1 MRNAVTRLSSIL
13 LMLIFTASL
22 SAVDSAD
29 LLFRE
34 GSARFERGD
43 YSGAAERYR
52 NFVRRYPQNES
63 YPDAL
68 YRLGISSIKIGEY
81 GEGIELLQRLE
92 ARYPGGRF
100 RTAFWLGIGYEALG
114 DSQRALS
121 SWDRYIAGEDTA
133 YRREAL
139 VAAAYTYTESGRPEA
154 AEKLLLVLEDYD
166 GDFFIEK
173 GGLVLLAE
181 IYRAAGSF
189 GRIIELAER
198 IDSGS
203 VKDLPPAFLLTL
215 GEAYRQQ
222 EDTAVAEELFR
233 RVAESGSPDLRA
245 SAYGRLFSLYEAS
258 NRLSEMEGVVL
269 DAENQLAGDRDALAA
284 FWFRA
289 GAVLSSRGSSADGIA
304 YLKRA
309 WDIRHQAEP
318 PGTLPIF
325 YAQALMSMDE
335 TEAAVEILESALD
348 EGIGDADRIRYRLAA
363 AYSRLNDW
371 SGVRDLLSSGDQS
384 LDAPASLLLAQA
396 HLRLKEYPAGLS
408 VASAALEEQPATEW
422 QRGLLKV
429 SWQLLA
435 AAGEYREAV
444 KTYSQYKRLLG
455 EPDDTGDLQYLR
467 LLFNAGLYN
476 QVVRRGSSEA
486 ESWEAKLLRGM
497 ALIGIQEYG
506 EARDT
511 LSSLS
516 SRDIPA
522 EYRQFRDYYLSWSLY
537 RLGDYPRALRSFR
550 DFRRDYPD
558 SSLASEAAWY
568 GGWSAFSLKDYGSA
582 AELFGA
588 CDPSGPRGR
597 EALLARARA
606 LAADGRRGEAILLAE
621 SYLGEYARLGGDE
634 ALYLIFEIHLE
645 GANRD
650 GSSEALS
657 RLRQEYPESPW
668 TSRALYR
675 QARSDLEAGNFRS
688 AAAGFDS
695 YRRLFPSGEYSE
707 ESFFYRAEASAAMGE
722 TRLALLLW
730 ERLIREYPES
740 PLRPRALSLR
750 GETLAGLGE
759 YKDALE
765 SYAVLLR
772 EYPAQAER
780 LGIRKEVSRLESLLV
795 SPGSEYRRLLT
806 EAESAG
812 GAESREG
819 RTLLIRAIQSA
830 IAEGRAED
838 FNDAGRL
845 VRQLLNTLPGDKG
858 EQGRIFFVAGEYAF
872 RRNEYAEAASR
883 YLSAALSMSGDP
895 DFTAQALYRSA
906 QMSLYAG
913 DRSGYNEVLERLRR
927 NFPASPWLESAE
939 SLGEKR

>member
-1 MRNAVTRLSSIL
+1 MRKISWLETGTHWRLS
-13 LMLIFTASL
+13 
-22 SAVDSAD
+22 
-29 LLFRE
+29 
-34 GSARFERGD
+34 GSA
-43 YSGAAERYR
+43 
-52 NFVRRYPQNES
+52 P
-63 YPDAL
+63 
-68 YRLGISSIKIGEY
+68 
-81 GEGIELLQRLE
+81 
-92 ARYPGGRF
+92 
-100 RTAFWLGIGYEALG
+100 
-114 DSQRALS
+114 
-121 SWDRYIAGEDTA
+121 
-133 YRREAL
+133 
-139 VAAAYTYTESGRPEA
+139 
-154 AEKLLLVLEDYD
+154 
-166 GDFFIEK
+166 
-173 GGLVLLAE
+173 
-181 IYRAAGSF
+181 
-189 GRIIELAER
+189 
-198 IDSGS
+198 
-203 VKDLPPAFLLTL
+203 
-215 GEAYRQQ
+215 
-222 EDTAVAEELFR
+222 
-233 RVAESGSPDLRA
+233 
-245 SAYGRLFSLYEAS
+245 
-258 NRLSEMEGVVL
+258 
-269 DAENQLAGDRDALAA
+269 
-284 FWFRA
+284 

-325 YAQALMSMDE
+325 YAQALMSIDE

-348 EGIGDADRIRYRLAA
+348 EGIGDAGRIRYRLAA

-371 SGVRDLLSSGDQS
+371 SGVRDLLSSVDQS

-408 VASAALEEQPATEW
+408 VASAALEDLPATEW

-476 QVVRRGSSEA
+476 QVVRRGSTGA

-516 SRDIPA
+516 SRDMPSD
-522 EYRQFRDYYLSWSLY
+522 YRQFRDYYLSWSLY
-537 RLGDYPRALRSFR
+537 RLGDYPPALRSFR
-550 DFRRDYPD
+550 EFRKDYPE

-621 SYLGEYARLGGDE
+621 SYLGEYARQGGDE

-645 GANRD
+645 GANRA
-650 GSSEALS
+650 GGSEALS

-668 TSRALYR
+668 TSRAQYR
-675 QARSDLEAGNFRS
+675 QARNDLEAENYRS

-740 PLRPRALSLR
+740 PPA
-750 GETLAGLGE
+750 APGLCPCGVKPWPASGE
-759 YKDALE
+759 YKDALD

-795 SPGSEYRRLLT
+795 SPGSEYRRILT

-819 RTLLIRAIQSA
+819 RALLIRAIQSA

-845 VRQLLNTLPGDKG
+845 VRQLLNTFARG
-858 EQGRIFFVAGEYAF
+858 Q
-872 RRNEYAEAASR
+872 
-883 YLSAALSMSGDP
+883 
-895 DFTAQALYRSA
+895 T
-906 QMSLYAG
+906 
-913 DRSGYNEVLERLRR
+913 
-927 NFPASPWLESAE
+927 
-939 SLGEKR
+939 